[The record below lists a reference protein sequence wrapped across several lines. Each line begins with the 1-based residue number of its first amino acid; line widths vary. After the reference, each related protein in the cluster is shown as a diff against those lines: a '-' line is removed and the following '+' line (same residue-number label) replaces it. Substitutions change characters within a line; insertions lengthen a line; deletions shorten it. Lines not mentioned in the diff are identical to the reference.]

1 VYTVLDTVANAL
13 IVYEFKGDDM
23 PEKSI
28 EKLIEENH
36 KDLKTK
42 YNVLVK
48 RTNSIIS
55 SLTKIDAKMDFLV
68 EKMAMFELMEDEDED
83 EEEEYES
90 YDEDENEE
98 DEY

>member
-55 SLTKIDAKMDFLV
+55 SLNKIDAKLDFLV
-68 EKMAMFELMEDEDED
+68 EKMAMFELMEDEDE
-83 EEEEYES
+83 EEYES
-90 YDEDENEE
+90 YDVDEDDDEE
-98 DEY
+98 EEY

>member
-1 VYTVLDTVANAL
+1 
-13 IVYEFKGDDM
+13 M

-55 SLTKIDAKMDFLV
+55 SLNKIDAKLDFLV

-83 EEEEYES
+83 EEEYES
-90 YDEDENEE
+90 YDVDEDDDEE
-98 DEY
+98 EEY